1 MQRLL
6 KRRYGEVQCP
16 GLIPAADFRKMIN
29 EIPAEPRL
37 ASPVVDEILKHL
49 KLRHLRTA
57 IEVARTGSVR
67 ATADLMCVTDPAISK
82 TLRELEELLG
92 VRLFE
97 RTKKGMALT
106 DIGRQF
112 TNYAQSAVDA
122 LQSGVILAVG
132 QRHGHTGSIK
142 LGAMAVVTATLLPE
156 VMRLFVDGNGG
167 VVIEIV
173 SGSATVL
180 LERLRAGYVALVIG
194 RCPAHGEMTGL
205 SFEQLYSDHH
215 TFVVRSGHPL
225 AGQTE
230 LPFEEVSNYPF
241 VMPPR
246 ASMMWEEIQ
255 QHFVARGVKPKATKL
270 EVVDLQFSREYT
282 ATSDAIWLASE
293 RAVKAE
299 LAAGKFVRLPFDSS
313 RFDAPIGVI
322 TSKSARP
329 SAEVKR
335 LIALLRDTGVR
346 AEQPD

>member
-1 MQRLL
+1 MTQPL
-6 KRRYGEVQCP
+6 
-16 GLIPAADFRKMIN
+16 
-29 EIPAEPRL
+29 PAEVRL
-37 ASPVVDEILKHL
+37 TSPIVEDILKHL

-67 ATADLMCVTDPAISK
+67 ATADLLCVTEPAISK
-82 TLRELEELLG
+82 TLRELEEQLG

-112 TNYAQSAVDA
+112 TNYAHSALDA
-122 LQSGVILAVG
+122 LQSGVMLAVE
-132 QRHGHTGSIK
+132 QRQGHTGSLK
-142 LGAMAVVTATLLPE
+142 VGAMAVVTATLLPA
-156 VMRLFVDGNGG
+156 VMRRFVADHNGL
-167 VVIEIV
+167 VIEIV
-173 SGSATVL
+173 SGSASVL

-194 RCPAHGEMTGL
+194 RCPAHGEMNGL

-225 AGQTE
+225 AGRSPIP
-230 LPFEEVSNYPF
+230 LEEVSNYPF

-255 QHFVARGVKPKATKL
+255 QHFMARGVKPTAGKL

-282 ATSDAIWLASE
+282 AGSNAIWLASE
-293 RAVKAE
+293 RAVRAE
-299 LAAGKFVRLPFDSS
+299 LASGAFVRLPIDSS

-322 TSKSARP
+322 TSKSLRQ
-329 SAEVKR
+329 SADVKR
-335 LIALLRDTGVR
+335 LIALVR
-346 AEQPD
+346 EAGSQTDLPG